1 MHGGKTKT
9 KANDEIIA
17 QFLNEL
23 EKVNRYSPNTI
34 RAYRNDLDEFI
45 TKLNE
50 KSRNITQTDFRDVR
64 DFIYFQ
70 HQKGN
75 SPRTVGR
82 KLASIKSLYRFLLRI
97 GEIASNP
104 ADLIIPPKEKRE
116 LPAMVSL
123 ETITEVLDG
132 NEPSSIL
139 EIRDFAIL
147 EVFFGT
153 GVRLSELA
161 NLKISS
167 IRQNFISVVGK
178 GNKKREIPLTI
189 HAKTALSEYFNIR
202 SELLGGKEDSGYV
215 FLSRNGRQLTTRDIA
230 RRVKLCLRKSSV
242 QSADNPHA
250 LRHAYATQLL
260 EGGADIRVIKELLG
274 HSNLSTTQQYTHVG
288 IERLRN
294 IYKQAHPRADKEME

>member
-1 MHGGKTKT
+1 MIGGRTKT
-9 KANDEIIA
+9 KANNAIIA
-17 QFLNEL
+17 QFLEEL
-23 EKVNRYSPNTI
+23 EKISRYSLNTI
-34 RAYRNDLDEFI
+34 RAYRNDLSEFAGKLDE
-45 TKLNE
+45 KD
-50 KSRNITQTDFRDVR
+50 KSIIQTDFRDVR
-64 DFIYFQ
+64 DFVYRQ

-82 KLASIKSLYRFLLRI
+82 KLAAIKSLYRFLIRI
-97 GEIASNP
+97 GEMSSNP
-104 ADLIIPPKEKRE
+104 ADLIVPPKENRD
-116 LPAMVSL
+116 LPNMASL
-123 ETITEVLDG
+123 ETITEALDENQPG
-132 NEPSSIL
+132 SIL
-139 EIRDFAIL
+139 EIRDATML

-167 IRQNFISVVGK
+167 IRDNFISVVGK

-189 HAKTALSEYFNIR
+189 HAKSALSEYFNIR

-215 FLSRNGRQLTTRDIA
+215 FLSRNGRQLNTRDIA
-230 RRVKLCLRKSSV
+230 RRVKLCLRKSSI

-250 LRHAYATQLL
+250 LRHAFATQLL

-288 IERLRN
+288 IERLRDV
-294 IYKQAHPRADKEME
+294 YKQAHPRADKEME